1 MSGINALGLGCRY
14 GWFCRESFKLGVDG
28 ILGIDLSNKMITK
41 AKELDNDFDNIL
53 LVLNTK
59 LDTLNQNKVLNILTT
74 YFKSF
79 NLNYYII
86 NDNQELNQD
95 LQITDKS
102 VIYFLPT
109 LEKLELNNF
118 KEITLQYCNVNKYLL
133 NNNLSTKFII
143 LSTDTKKECINYLNS
158 SVLGAMRYFLEFRQL
173 NLYLTDFDK
182 ASLNNININ
191 IINSIILKKD
201 DAGDRD
207 HIQREFIFRNN
218 QILIEIIKNNPM
230 LFIKKNNSNQNQNS
244 NKDIG
249 NTILVTG
256 QTGTILNI
264 ITRLINSK
272 SNHVENI
279 IILTVSDLKLDLKNL
294 INNHLNDNSSSKK

>member
-191 IINSIILKKD
+191 IINMDISDMNLIESSINQLYEQNKDLPKPDSIIHF
-201 DAGDRD
+201 A
-207 HIQREFIFRNN
+207 
-218 QILIEIIKNNPM
+218 
-230 LFIKKNNSNQNQNS
+230 FIKASYSYNEISMENLEKSLS
-244 NKDIG
+244 AKAMGSIYLHLLS
-249 NTILVTG
+249 IK
-256 QTGTILNI
+256 LNWPV
-264 ITRLINSK
+264 RHFINGS
-272 SNHVENI
+272 STCS
-279 IILTVSDLKLDLKNL
+279 LLAYRSTP
-294 INNHLNDNSSSKK
+294 SSSVNLKQKMQGDWKE